1 MRLTPRSAGRLAT
14 AICLLLG
21 VSGCTVGARPHTAS
35 SIIITEAVVPSAFV
49 AVVSSPSVAPS
60 MAGLVAATARP
71 GEHLDILGAGLT
83 ATVLA
88 AASSPPPARAVLS
101 GEPAAPGPGATPF
114 QQAEYQ
120 RSLASWQR
128 DVANAKETVATQT
141 HATLAAWASALS
153 ITRKVSHLRG
163 SAGDL
168 ASECTNAADV
178 LAGLNE
184 TSGASF
190 GGRRV
195 VLIYSPNLDGSPPPG
210 ELTGDDVI
218 VVTSFLPSAATVSAA
233 QANLL
238 AAGATQA
245 SILGPEF
252 TPTQVSQLV
261 RIGLSQKPV
270 TDVLSGPALFPNNSA
285 QLGPGAAHVLIPLIE
300 PLQVTGAAAVINGYA
315 SSPGTP
321 ATNYQ
326 LSYARANAVAA
337 FLEAHGVPA
346 SSLAIVGHGSN
357 DLVADGPS
365 GANRRVVVV
374 IEEPMAG

>member
-1 MRLTPRSAGRLAT
+1 
-14 AICLLLG
+14 
-21 VSGCTVGARPHTAS
+21 
-35 SIIITEAVVPSAFV
+35 VPSAFV

-60 MAGLVAATARP
+60 LAGLVAATARP
-71 GEHLDILGAGLT
+71 GEHLDILGAGPT
-83 ATVLA
+83 ATVLI
-88 AASSPPPARAVLS
+88 AASPPPPARAVLS
-101 GEPAAPGPGATPF
+101 GKPTAPGPGATPF
-114 QQAEYQ
+114 QQAQYH

-128 DVANAKETVATQT
+128 DIANAKETVATQT

-153 ITRKVSHLRG
+153 ITQKVSHLRG
-163 SAGDL
+163 LPGDL

-178 LAGLNE
+178 LSDLNE

-195 VLIYSPNLDGSPPPG
+195 ILIYAPNLDGSLPPG

-233 QANLL
+233 QAKLL

-245 SILGPEF
+245 SILGPEY
-252 TPTQVSQLV
+252 TPNQVSQLV

-270 TDVLSGPALFPNNSA
+270 ADVLSGPALFANNSA
-285 QLGPGAAHVLIPLIE
+285 QLGPGAARVLIPLIE

-326 LSYARANAVAA
+326 LSYARANAVAV

-346 SSLAIVGHGSN
+346 SSLAIVGHGSI

-374 IEEPMAG
+374 IEEPVAG